1 MIDILE
7 RLRGYNPPDRVLG
20 EHKREATDFYDAAT
34 EISDLR
40 ARLEQ
45 AEARCSRRDEDLRRH
60 DAYKIGFVDG
70 LKHAIESIGD
80 EVFYFSPTVEN
91 GDTTAPAS
99 PQDVPNPP
107 AGG

>member
-1 MIDILE
+1 MSDDVTPLINHQEAYELACF
-7 RLRGYNPPDRVLG
+7 
-20 EHKREATDFYDAAT
+20 KRENSNLARSYL
-34 EISDLR
+34 DLR

-45 AEARCSRRDEDLRRH
+45 AEARCRRRDEDLRRH